1 MPIFWYDGGMDEKP
15 GRRAPPYPLDRE
27 TLERECEVE
36 YFIASGPGGQHRNKT
51 ESGVRLTHHPSGLVL
66 TATERR
72 SQHQNLDKAYERL
85 TERLAKLNEV
95 QKKRVPTRLSRRK
108 REIRKRD
115 KALHGQVKQARRR
128 PGAEE

>member
-1 MPIFWYDGGMDEKP
+1 MDEKP
-15 GRRAPPYPLDRE
+15 ERREPPYSLDRE
-27 TLERECEVE
+27 TLVRECEVE

-51 ESGVRLTHHPSGLVL
+51 ESGVRLTHRPSGLVL

-95 QKKRVPTRLSRRK
+95 PKKRVPTRPSRRK
-108 REIRKRD
+108 REARKRD
-115 KALHGQVKQARRR
+115 KLLHGQVKKARQR